1 MNGTDPL
8 IGRSIDERYR
18 LDAVIGKG
26 GMGTVYRATRL
37 LIGDE
42 VAIKILRSG
51 QVEDPQAAERFR
63 REARTA
69 ARLKHPNAVSIYD
82 FGVSSDGLQYLVMDL
97 VEGKSLRD
105 ITKEQGA
112 LSLQLIAEIVSQI
125 CSALD
130 EAHRQQIVHRDIKPD
145 NIILNSIPAGPRVK
159 VLDFGIA
166 KLRDDSATNL
176 TQTGNVMG
184 TPHYMS
190 PEQCLGEE
198 LDSRSDI
205 YSLGI
210 VVYEML
216 CGRVPFNS
224 PVSTAVVV
232 QHVNQTPPSLSG
244 FNPAIPFAVEA
255 VVFRALEKSRDLRPA
270 TAGAFAREVTEVI
283 KRATDPTQI
292 YSDRSLPPTLLTH
305 VDELDESTVEK
316 QPDAHPESVLPK
328 TVYLARPEMSEPSAS
343 RTTNGT
349 QSALTANVKR
359 NRSFPYRSAIAIAIA
374 VVLASVASFVWFQQ
388 ERKTGTHSPV
398 LPSASPGPMSIGGST
413 FDEKTSGAPTA
424 KHAGMVQIA
433 GGQFR
438 MGSGK
443 GDPDAQPAHMVMIK
457 NFYLDVYEVT
467 CRDYKK
473 FIETTNRQP
482 PPTWK
487 DRNYPPGT
495 DLHPVIGVSWEDAT
509 AYAQWAGK
517 RLPTE
522 EEWEFAAR
530 GPGELRYPWG
540 NEWQNGCANADNVRN
555 GVTNVGS
562 YDCPSPFGVQDLI
575 GNAWEWTDSSW
586 VPYPGGK
593 LTRPP
598 HASDKVI
605 RGGSWES
612 PRTFISSTSRSGYRG
627 VGIQTGFRCAMDA
640 P

>member
-1 MNGTDPL
+1 MKTSTDPL
-8 IGRSIDERYR
+8 IGSSIDERYR
-18 LDAVIGKG
+18 IDAVIGKG

-42 VAIKILRSG
+42 VAIKILHIS

-63 REARTA
+63 REARAA

-97 VEGKSLRD
+97 VEGKSLRS
-105 ITKEQGA
+105 ITKEQGP
-112 LSLQLIAEIVSQI
+112 LSLPLVVEIVSQI

-130 EAHRQQIVHRDIKPD
+130 EAHRHHIVHRDIKPD
-145 NIILNSIPAGPRVK
+145 NIILNSTPAGPRVK

-198 LDSRSDI
+198 LDGRADI

-210 VVYEML
+210 VVFEML

-224 PVSTAVVV
+224 PISTAVVV
-232 QHVNQTPPSLSG
+232 QHVNQTPPSLRS
-244 FNPAIPFAVEA
+244 FNPAISIAVEA
-255 VVFRALEKSRDLRPA
+255 VVFRALEKARDMRPA
-270 TAGAFAREVTEVI
+270 TAGAFARELMEI
-283 KRATDPTQI
+283 INRSNAPTLV
-292 YSDRSLPPTLLTH
+292 YSDGSLNQALPAQAN
-305 VDELDESTVEK
+305 ELDEETIEK
-316 QPDAHPESVLPK
+316 RPDAPAGPVLPK
-328 TVYLARPEMSEPSAS
+328 TVYLARPGMSDPAAS

-349 QSALTANVKR
+349 QSALTSKVKR
-359 NRSFPYRSAIAIAIA
+359 TWSFPYRLAIPIVA
-374 VVLASVASFVWFQQ
+374 VVAAGLMVYLIWFQQ
-388 ERKTGTHSPV
+388 APKSETH
-398 LPSASPGPMSIGGST
+398 LPSLASPENVALGGST
-413 FDEKTSGAPTA
+413 VNKPTENTSTP
-424 KHAGMVQIA
+424 KHTGMVQIA

-438 MGSGK
+438 MGINQ
-443 GDPDAQPAHMVMIK
+443 GDSDAQPAHMVMIK

-473 FIETTNRQP
+473 FIDQTKRQP

-487 DRNYPPGT
+487 DGNYPAGT
-495 DLHPVIGVSWEDAT
+495 DLHPVIGVSWEDAK
-509 AYAQWAGK
+509 AYAQWVGK

-530 GPGELRYPWG
+530 GPEGRRYPWG
-540 NEWQNGCANADNVRN
+540 DQWKSDCANVDNVRN
-555 GVTNVGS
+555 GVINVGS
-562 YDCPSPFGVQDLI
+562 YNCSSPFGVQDLI
-575 GNAWEWTDSSW
+575 GNAWEWTDSPW
-586 VPYPGGK
+586 VPYPGGQ
-593 LTRPP
+593 LTNPP

-627 VGIQTGFRCAMDA
+627 IGIQTGFRCAIDV

>member
-1 MNGTDPL
+1 MSNDPL
-8 IGRSIDERYR
+8 IGHSIDERYR
-18 LDAVIGKG
+18 IDAVIGKG
-26 GMGTVYRATRL
+26 GMGTVYLATRL

-42 VAIKILRSG
+42 VAIKVLHTSD
-51 QVEDPQAAERFR
+51 DPQAAERFR
-63 REARTA
+63 REARAA

-82 FGVSSDGLQYLVMDL
+82 FGVSSEGLQYLVMDL

-112 LSLQLIAEIVSQI
+112 LSLSSVGELVSQV

-130 EAHRQQIVHRDIKPD
+130 EAHRHHIIHRDIKPD
-145 NIILNSIPAGPRVK
+145 NIILNSTPTGPRVK

-198 LDSRSDI
+198 LDSRADI

-232 QHVNQTPPSLSG
+232 QHVNQTPPSLRS
-244 FNPAIPFAVEA
+244 FNPAIPVAVEA
-255 VVFRALEKSRDLRPA
+255 VVFRALEKARDMRPA
-270 TAGAFAREVTEVI
+270 SAGAFARELMDVI
-283 KRATDPTQI
+283 KRGTE
-292 YSDRSLPPTLLTH
+292 PTLLYSDPSLPAQTY
-305 VDELDESTVEK
+305 ELDEETVEK
-316 QPDAHPESVLPK
+316 RPDAHAGTVLPE
-328 TVYLARPEMSEPSAS
+328 TVYVPKPGQSVNTAG
-343 RTTNGT
+343 RTTNGA
-349 QSALTANVKR
+349 QSALTSNVKR
-359 NRSFPYRSAIAIAIA
+359 SGSFPYRIAIPIA
-374 VVLASVASFVWFQQ
+374 ALVVAGLLVYLFWFQQ
-388 ERKTGTHSPV
+388 STKNGTDSLNPTS
-398 LPSASPGPMSIGGST
+398 SASPETMALGGAT
-413 FDEKTSGAPTA
+413 VTENPRNTPKPNHT
-424 KHAGMVQIA
+424 GMIEIT
-433 GGQFR
+433 GGEFR
-438 MGSGK
+438 MGSNT
-443 GDPDAQPAHMVMIK
+443 GDKDAQPVHMVRVR

-473 FIETTNRQP
+473 FIDETNRQP

-487 DRNYPPGT
+487 DGNYPAGSE
-495 DLHPVIGVSWEDAT
+495 LHPVIGVSWEDAM

-530 GPGELRYPWG
+530 GPEGRLYPWG
-540 NEWQNGCANADNVRN
+540 NKWESKCANADKVQN
-555 GVTNVGS
+555 GLTNVGT
-562 YDCPSPFGVQDLI
+562 YKCASPFGVQDLI
-575 GNAWEWTDSSW
+575 GNAWEWTNSPW

-593 LTRPP
+593 LTNPP

-612 PRTFISSTSRSGYRG
+612 PRTFINSTSRGGFKGIG
-627 VGIQTGFRCAMDA
+627 VQTGFRCALDG